1 MVDAKYNSRSLVD
14 ILGSKL
20 DLMIPATRA
29 NAPTSK
35 EAMIDL
41 LKFTFNILLHY
52 PKVVSPQ
59 FPQLRC

>member
-1 MVDAKYNSRSLVD
+1 MVDAKYNGRSLVD

-20 DLMIPATRA
+20 DLMIPAIRA
-29 NAPTSK
+29 NATTSK

-59 FPQLRC
+59 CPQLR